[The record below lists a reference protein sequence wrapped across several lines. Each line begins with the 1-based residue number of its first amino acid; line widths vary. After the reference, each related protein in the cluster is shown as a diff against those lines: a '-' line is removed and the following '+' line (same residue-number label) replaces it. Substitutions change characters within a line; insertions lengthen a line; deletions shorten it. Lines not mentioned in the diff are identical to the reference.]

1 MIDRRSFVDVF
12 SSVNGHDVV
21 GTGWKK
27 RAAKIVA
34 SIDGVQRA
42 DHAKQTGPST
52 AKLKSSVKHWLVLPT
67 YNDHFLSFEGQ
78 VPYSILVPSPLS
90 IPYEETARKYER

>member
-21 GTGWKK
+21 GTAWKK
-27 RAAKIVA
+27 REAKIVA

-42 DHAKQTGPST
+42 DHAKQTDPIVRKMKQLT
-52 AKLKSSVKHWLVLPT
+52 LLKC
-67 YNDHFLSFEGQ
+67 
-78 VPYSILVPSPLS
+78 LVPFFVSDF
-90 IPYEETARKYER
+90 I